1 MTKTPAEPLIRFQNA
16 SLGYGK
22 TPVLTKVD
30 LEISPGS
37 FWGILG
43 HNGSGKTTIL
53 KTILG
58 LIPCQRGGF
67 AAKGGRFGLPR
78 FGYVPQ
84 KERLD
89 PLYPLSA
96 RDVAE
101 MGTYRKLELLR
112 RLRGAGHDGL
122 VRRCLAD
129 CGATQFAAK
138 RFSDLSGGQK
148 QRVMIARALA
158 AEPEILVLD
167 EPLAGI
173 DITTQQALLKLLK
186 DLKDKL
192 SLTILMVSH
201 RVSAEK
207 GLFTHVA
214 WVDEGRVTAGPSA
227 EMFSSGRL
235 SEVFKSEL

>member
-1 MTKTPAEPLIRFQNA
+1 MKTPAIEPLIRVQNA

-22 TPVLTKVD
+22 TAILTRVD
-30 LEISPGS
+30 LDIAPGS

-53 KTILG
+53 KTMLG
-58 LIPCQRGGF
+58 LIPCLRGEF
-67 AAKGGRFGLPR
+67 SGRGRR

-96 RDVAE
+96 RAVAA
-101 MGTYRKLELLR
+101 MGTYRKLDLLQ
-112 RLRGAGHDGL
+112 RLRGAGHDDI
-122 VRRCLAD
+122 VNRCLAD
-129 CGATQFAAK
+129 CGAADLAE
-138 RFSDLSGGQK
+138 RRLSDLSGGQK
-148 QRVMIARALA
+148 QRVLIARALA

-173 DITTQQALLKLLK
+173 DITTQQSLLTLLK
-186 DLKDKL
+186 DLKERHK
-192 SLTILMVSH
+192 LTILMVSH

-207 GLFTHVA
+207 GLFTDVA
-214 WVDEGRVTAGPSA
+214 WGDEGRVTTGPSH
-227 EMFSSGRL
+227 EMFASGKI
-235 SEVFKSEL
+235 SEVFKTEL

>member
-1 MTKTPAEPLIRFQNA
+1 MKHAVEAPLIHFKNA
-16 SLGYGK
+16 TLGYGK
-22 TPVLTKVD
+22 TSILTKVD
-30 LEISPGS
+30 LDILPGS

-53 KTILG
+53 KTMLG
-58 LIPCQRGGF
+58 LLPCLRGDLTEH
-67 AAKGGRFGLPR
+67 GGLFGKPR

-89 PLYPLSA
+89 PLYPLTSRA
-96 RDVAE
+96 VTA
-101 MGTYRKLELLR
+101 MGTYRKLDLLR
-112 RLRGAGHDGL
+112 RLRGAGHGDIVG
-122 VRRCLAD
+122 RCLAD
-129 CGATQFAAK
+129 CGATHLAE
-138 RFSDLSGGQK
+138 RRLSDLSGGQK
-148 QRVMIARALA
+148 QRVLIARALA

-186 DLKDKL
+186 ELKERHK
-192 SLTILMVSH
+192 LTILMVSH

-214 WVDEGRVTAGPSA
+214 WVDEGRVTTGPSA
-227 EMFSSGRL
+227 EMFASGKI
-235 SEVFKSEL
+235 SEVFKTEL

>member
-1 MTKTPAEPLIRFQNA
+1 MNKTASEPLIRFKNA

-22 TPVLTKVD
+22 TPILTKVD
-30 LEISPGS
+30 LDIAPGS

-53 KTILG
+53 KTTLG
-58 LIPCQRGGF
+58 LIPCLRGDF
-67 AAKGGRFGLPR
+67 NGRGRR

-96 RDVAE
+96 RAVTA
-101 MGTYRKLELLR
+101 MGTHRKFDLLE
-112 RLRGAGHDGL
+112 RLRGAGHEDI
-122 VRRCLAD
+122 VNRCLAD
-129 CGATQFAAK
+129 CGASHLAE
-138 RFSDLSGGQK
+138 RRLSDLSGGQK
-148 QRVMIARALA
+148 QRVLIARALA

-186 DLKDKL
+186 ELKDQHR
-192 SLTILMVSH
+192 LTILMVSH

-207 GLFTHVA
+207 GLFTDVA
-214 WVDEGRVTAGPSA
+214 WVDEGRVTTGPSH
-227 EMFSSGRL
+227 EMFSSGKI
-235 SEVFKSEL
+235 SEVFRSEL

>member
-1 MTKTPAEPLIRFQNA
+1 MPKSAVEPLIRFKNA
-16 SLGYGK
+16 ALGYGK

-30 LEISPGS
+30 LAVMPGS

-53 KTILG
+53 KTMLG
-58 LIPCQRGGF
+58 LIPCLRGEFTG
-67 AAKGGRFGLPR
+67 KGRLFGMPR

-112 RLRGAGHDGL
+112 RLRGAGREDV

-129 CGATQFAAK
+129 CGAASLAGR

-186 DLKDKL
+186 DLKERLD
-192 SLTILMVSH
+192 LTILMVSH

-207 GLFTHVA
+207 GLFSHIA
-214 WVDEGRVTAGPSA
+214 WVDDGLVTTGPSG
-227 EMFSSGRL
+227 EMLSKGRL
-235 SEVFKSEL
+235 SEVFRSEL

>member
-1 MTKTPAEPLIRFQNA
+1 MPRNAAELLIRFKNA
-16 SLGYGK
+16 TLGYGK
-22 TPVLTKVD
+22 TPILTKVD
-30 LEISPGS
+30 LDIHAGD

-53 KTILG
+53 KTMLG
-58 LIPCQRGGF
+58 LIPSLRGEF
-67 AAKGGRFGLPR
+67 AGHGRNFGMPR

-96 RDVAE
+96 YDVAV
-101 MGTYRKLELLR
+101 MGTYRRLELFS
-112 RLRGAGHDGL
+112 RLRGAGHED
-122 VRRCLAD
+122 VTRRGLAD
-129 CGATQFAAK
+129 CGATQLAAR

-148 QRVMIARALA
+148 QRVLIARALA

-167 EPLAGI
+167 EPLGGI

-186 DLKDKL
+186 DLKDKH

-207 GLFTHVA
+207 GLFTHIA
-214 WVDEGRVTAGPSA
+214 WVDEGHVSTGPSA
-227 EMFSSGRL
+227 DMLSKGRL
-235 SEVFKSEL
+235 SEIFKAEL

>member
-1 MTKTPAEPLIRFQNA
+1 MSRSAPAPLIRFKNA

-22 TPVLTKVD
+22 SPILTKVD
-30 LEISPGS
+30 LDIHAGD

-53 KTILG
+53 KTMLG
-58 LIPCQRGGF
+58 LIPLVRGEFSGRGGH
-67 AAKGGRFGLPR
+67 GGLPR

-96 RDVAE
+96 HDVAE
-101 MGTYRKLELLR
+101 MGAYRKLELLR
-112 RLRGAGHDGL
+112 RLRGSAHEDL
-122 VRRCLAD
+122 TRRCLHD
-129 CGATQFAAK
+129 CGATALAGR

-148 QRVMIARALA
+148 QRVLIARALA

-167 EPLAGI
+167 EPLGGI
-173 DITTQQALLKLLK
+173 DITTQTAILALLKELK
-186 DLKDKL
+186 EKL

-207 GLFTHVA
+207 GLFTHIA
-214 WVDEGRVTAGPSA
+214 WVDEGAVSVGPSA
-227 EMFSSGRL
+227 DMLSKGRL
-235 SEVFKSEL
+235 AEIFKAEL

>member
-1 MTKTPAEPLIRFQNA
+1 VNKKTPEPLIRFKNA

-22 TPVLTKVD
+22 TTILTKVD
-30 LEISPGS
+30 LDILPGS

-53 KTILG
+53 KTMLG
-58 LIPCQRGGF
+58 LIPCLRGEF
-67 AAKGGRFGLPR
+67 TEHGGLFGKPR

-96 RDVAE
+96 RAVTA
-101 MGTYRKLELLR
+101 MGTYRRLDLLQ
-112 RLRGAGHDGL
+112 RLRGAGHDDI
-122 VRRCLAD
+122 VNRCLAD
-129 CGATQFAAK
+129 CGATDLAERRLSA
-138 RFSDLSGGQK
+138 LSGGQK

-173 DITTQQALLKLLK
+173 DITTQQALLALLK
-186 DLKDKL
+186 DLKERRK
-192 SLTILMVSH
+192 LTILMVSH

-207 GLFTHVA
+207 GLFTDVA
-214 WVDEGRVTAGPSA
+214 WVDEGRVATGPSA
-227 EMFSSGRL
+227 DMFASGRL
-235 SEVFKSEL
+235 SEVFKTEL

>member
-1 MTKTPAEPLIRFQNA
+1 MKASAVEPLIRFKNA

-22 TPVLTKVD
+22 TPILTKVD
-30 LEISPGS
+30 LDILPGS

-53 KTILG
+53 KTMLG
-58 LIPCQRGGF
+58 LIPRLRGDLSGS
-67 AAKGGRFGLPR
+67 GRR

-96 RDVAE
+96 RAVTA
-101 MGTYRKLELLR
+101 MGTYRKLDLLE
-112 RLRGAGHDGL
+112 RLRGAGHDDI
-122 VRRCLAD
+122 VSRCLAD
-129 CGATQFAAK
+129 CGATSLAE
-138 RFSDLSGGQK
+138 RRLSDLSGGQK
-148 QRVMIARALA
+148 QRVLIARALA

-173 DITTQQALLKLLK
+173 DITTQQSLLTLLK
-186 DLKDKL
+186 DLKERHK
-192 SLTILMVSH
+192 LTILMVSH

-207 GLFTHVA
+207 GLFTDVA
-214 WVDEGRVTAGPSA
+214 WVDEGRVTTGPSK
-227 EMFSSGRL
+227 EMFASGKI
-235 SEVFKSEL
+235 SEVFRSEL

>member
-1 MTKTPAEPLIRFQNA
+1 MNKKALEPLIRFKNA

-22 TPVLTKVD
+22 TPILTKVD
-30 LEISPGS
+30 LDIVPGS

-53 KTILG
+53 KTMLG
-58 LIPCQRGGF
+58 LIPCLRGELT
-67 AAKGGRFGLPR
+67 GRGRLLGRPR

-96 RDVAE
+96 RAVTA
-101 MGTYRKLELLR
+101 MGTYRKLDLLQ
-112 RLRGAGHDGL
+112 RLRGAGHDDI
-122 VRRCLAD
+122 VNRCLAD
-129 CGATQFAAK
+129 CGATHLAE
-138 RFSDLSGGQK
+138 RRLSDLSGGQK
-148 QRVMIARALA
+148 QRVLIARALA
-158 AEPEILVLD
+158 AGPEILVLD

-173 DITTQQALLKLLK
+173 DITTQHALLTLLK
-186 DLKDKL
+186 DLKERHK
-192 SLTILMVSH
+192 LTILMVSH

-214 WVDEGRVTAGPSA
+214 WVDEGRVTTGPSA
-227 EMFSSGRL
+227 EMFASGKI

>member
-1 MTKTPAEPLIRFQNA
+1 MNKKTAEPLIRFKNA

-30 LEISPGS
+30 LEIRPGS

-53 KTILG
+53 KTMLG
-58 LIPCQRGGF
+58 LIPCLRGDF
-67 AAKGGRFGLPR
+67 NGRDRR

-96 RDVAE
+96 RAVTAT
-101 MGTYRKLELLR
+101 GTYRKFDLLQ
-112 RLRGAGHDGL
+112 RLRGAGHDNI
-122 VRRCLAD
+122 VNRCLAD
-129 CGATQFAAK
+129 CGATHIAE
-138 RFSDLSGGQK
+138 RRLSDLSGGQK
-148 QRVMIARALA
+148 QRVLLARALA
-158 AEPEILVLD
+158 TEPEVLVLD
-167 EPLAGI
+167 EPLASI
-173 DITTQQALLKLLK
+173 DITTQHALLKLLK
-186 DLKDKL
+186 DLKEQH

-207 GLFTHVA
+207 GLFTDVA
-214 WVDEGRVTAGPSA
+214 WVDEGHVTTGPSA
-227 EMFSSGRL
+227 EMFASGKI

>member
-1 MTKTPAEPLIRFQNA
+1 MIRFKHA

-22 TPVLTKVD
+22 TPILTKVD
-30 LEISPGS
+30 LEIRAGE

-53 KTILG
+53 KTMLG
-58 LIPCQRGGF
+58 LIPCQRGEF
-67 AAKGGRFGLPR
+67 AGRGGHGGPPR

-96 RDVAE
+96 HDVAE

-112 RLRGAGHDGL
+112 GLRGGGREDV
-122 VRRCLAD
+122 VRRCLHD
-129 CGATQFAAK
+129 CGATHLAGR

-148 QRVMIARALA
+148 QRVLIARALA

-167 EPLAGI
+167 EPLGGI
-173 DITTQQALLKLLK
+173 DITTQHALLKLLK
-186 DLKDKL
+186 DLKEKL

-207 GLFTHVA
+207 GLFTHIA
-214 WVDEGRVTAGPSA
+214 WVDEGAVTTGPSD
-227 EMFSSGRL
+227 EMLSKGRL
-235 SEVFKSEL
+235 SEIFKSEL